1 MSTSPSVRAGGE
13 LGVHLDHLLHG
24 VKVGADVLLGELD
37 RIFAKMVRLAHV
49 YGYRFFYAL
58 LVG

>member
-1 MSTSPSVRAGGE
+1 MRAGGE

-37 RIFAKMVRLAHV
+37 RICAKMVRLAPV
-49 YGYRFFYAL
+49 YGSRFFYAL

>member
-1 MSTSPSVRAGGE
+1 MTAGGE
-13 LGVHLDHLLHG
+13 LGLHLDHLLHG

-37 RIFAKMVRLAHV
+37 RIFAKVVRLAHV
-49 YGYRFFYAL
+49 YGSRFFYAL